1 MHINH
6 TNYMGRKETYT
17 VEEFVHMR
25 LTELN
30 SEGGEL
36 EQLWRQINR
45 NTELLAKLAQLTIK
59 SEDDL
64 KELVYLSSYDDEV
77 VA

>member
-6 TNYMGRKETYT
+6 TNHLGRREAYT

-25 LTELN
+25 LTEHDYG
-30 SEGGEL
+30 GGEL
-36 EQLWRQINR
+36 EQLRRQVDR
-45 NTELLAKLAQLTIK
+45 NTELLAKLAQLVVK

-64 KELVYLSSYDDEV
+64 RALVYLDDYDDEV
-77 VA
+77 VE